1 MLATNCYVASYTDTK
16 DAILIDP
23 GLDFNAEAQP
33 ILNYI
38 QKNQLK
44 IKFVVNNHGH
54 SDHVKGDAIFQ
65 EKFGAPVCIHKLGA
79 YFLDGLPVHN
89 PLAKILLEEG
99 SQIKFGGETLKV
111 IHTPGHTAG
120 SICLIGEKIL
130 FSGDTL
136 FASSIGRTDF
146 VEGSPGDMK
155 QSLEKIGALSDNL
168 MVYPGHGEST
178 LLGQEKREPL
188 LNWQIHV
195 LVARWVFA
203 QLLQGTEAF
212 DYVGVC
218 REDFDECVGL

>member
-1 MLATNCYVASYTDTK
+1 MVHPRSRR
-16 DAILIDP
+16 P
-23 GLDFNAEAQP
+23 GVGGL
-33 ILNYI
+33 L
-38 QKNQLK
+38 
-44 IKFVVNNHGH
+44 
-54 SDHVKGDAIFQ
+54 GDALRVAVR
-65 EKFGAPVCIHKLGA
+65 EPPVDCIHKLDA

-168 MVYPGHGEST
+168 MVYPGHGMR
-178 LLGQEKREPL
+178 KA
-188 LNWQIHV
+188 IHSSS
-195 LVARWVFA
+195 RS
-203 QLLQGTEAF
+203 
-212 DYVGVC
+212 
-218 REDFDECVGL
+218 